1 MPQKTTEVDPNLQKL
16 VEHLAAKKKES
27 SELRTT
33 NGAVPWMR
41 PPLWDNATQTGWDG
55 DLQTEQ
61 GLIDLHEAF
70 NTDEAEEKLA
80 EAFDPDPTTDPGNS
94 SDGIVLTLMIDY
106 AAQAERA
113 LRARHQTFPRA
124 IAHCANREKGH
135 GGDTGP
141 LTGASSGYFTSI
153 IKQGAEDTPPPP
165 TTGGGT
171 TPPPTTGGGT
181 TPPPILV

>member
-16 VEHLAAKKKES
+16 VEHLTAKKKES

-33 NGAVPWMR
+33 NEAVPWMR
-41 PPLWDNATQTGWDG
+41 PPLDSAGWDG

-80 EAFDPDPTTDPGNS
+80 DAFDPGGAPGNS
-94 SDGIVLTLMIDY
+94 SDGIVLTLMLDY

-124 IAHCANREKGH
+124 IAHYANREKGH
-135 GGDTGP
+135 GRDKGP
-141 LTGASSGYFTSI
+141 LMGASSGYFTSI
-153 IKQGAEDTPPPP
+153 IKQGTE
-165 TTGGGT
+165 
-171 TPPPTTGGGT
+171 
-181 TPPPILV
+181 

>member
-16 VEHLAAKKKES
+16 VEHLTAKKKES

-41 PPLWDNATQTGWDG
+41 PPLLASGSGSGWDG

-124 IAHCANREKGH
+124 IAHYANREKGH
-135 GGDTGP
+135 GRDNGP
-141 LTGASSGYFTSI
+141 LMGASSGYFTSI
-153 IKQGAEDTPPPP
+153 IKQGGEQ
-165 TTGGGT
+165 
-171 TPPPTTGGGT
+171 
-181 TPPPILV
+181 